1 MGAKHIQAKRF
12 KTSSQNHWG
21 NPNYAVKFF
30 KPKKKKRKEDH
41 SFDLEIEYLI
51 KQMMKTETDSNH
63 SKIQVKI
70 A

>member
-30 KPKKKKRKEDH
+30 KPKKKEKGR
-41 SFDLEIEYLI
+41 S
-51 KQMMKTETDSNH
+51 
-63 SKIQVKI
+63 
-70 A
+70 